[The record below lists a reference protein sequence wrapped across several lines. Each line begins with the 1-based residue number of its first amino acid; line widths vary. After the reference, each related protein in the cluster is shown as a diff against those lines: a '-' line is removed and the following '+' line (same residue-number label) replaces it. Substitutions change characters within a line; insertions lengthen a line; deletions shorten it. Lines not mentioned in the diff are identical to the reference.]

1 MFAVSNESL
10 SVVAVESRGS
20 GEEAMLIDLDQDL
33 LHWNITS
40 VTIIQRAR
48 RYNATLRQRVGALL
62 GNEEGA
68 IAIWLSIGLT
78 GLLGF
83 AALAVDVGSFHLS
96 KNQLQIAADTAARGA
111 VSLLPDETAARAA
124 AVNYAAMNLPPA
136 QHGTALQSN
145 DVLIGN
151 WDADAGTF
159 TDGASPLNAV
169 QVVVRRTAANG
180 NPVGAMFGQ
189 VLNIDSVDVISSATA
204 VKGSVAN
211 CLLALDSSSA
221 EAVKVD
227 SNAGITASGC
237 GITVNSTSSSA
248 LSADSNATISV
259 DGICVAGDY
268 SEASNSHISPE
279 PTIGCDPVSDPLA
292 SLSAP
297 SYGGCDE
304 NGLSL
309 DNYSGPPLAPGVYC
323 GGLEIKNDSTVV
335 FDSGVYVITGGDL
348 LVDSNAAISGA
359 GVSFFFADG
368 ASIQFDS
375 HSSVDFTASTTGSLA
390 GILFFQDRGYE
401 TEHVFDSNNVS
412 RLEGTVYLPT
422 STFRSDS
429 NTQIGTSSAYSIYI
443 AKRFAL
449 DSNADLII
457 NADHGSSS
465 VPLPSGLAGSTN
477 RLVM

>member
-189 VLNIDSVDVISSATA
+189 VLNIDSVDVVTSATA
-204 VKGSVAN
+204 VKGSATG
-211 CLLALDSSSA
+211 CILALDSSNS
-221 EAVKVD
+221 ESLSVK
-227 SNAGITASGC
+227 SNAKITATGC

-248 LSADSNATISV
+248 LLTDSNAEI
-259 DGICVAGDY
+259 DAADICAAGGY
-268 SEASNSHISPE
+268 EEKSNSTISPE
-279 PTIGCDPVSDPLA
+279 PTTGCPQAADPLA
-292 SLSAP
+292 SLAAP
-297 SYGGCDE
+297 SYGSCDHSGRTIDG
-304 NGLSL
+304 NGHT
-309 DNYSGPPLAPGVYC
+309 PLYEGVYC
-323 GGLEIKNDSTVV
+323 GGLEIKSNADVT
-335 FDSGVYVITGGDL
+335 FNAGTYVITGGDFI
-348 LVDSNAAISGA
+348 VDSNSSIVGD

-368 ASIQFDS
+368 ARILFNSNTDIDLI
-375 HSSVDFTASTTGSLA
+375 APATGDLA
-390 GILFFQDRGYE
+390 GILFFQDRSYE
-401 TEHVFDSNNVS
+401 ITHELDSNNAS

-422 STFRSDS
+422 GILNINS
-429 NTQIGTSSAYSIYI
+429 NTQVGADSAYSMYI
-443 AKRFAL
+443 AKRIEL
-449 DSNADLII
+449 DSNAELVI
-457 NADHGSSS
+457 NADYGSSN
-465 VPLPSGLAGSTN
+465 VPLPSSLAGSTN